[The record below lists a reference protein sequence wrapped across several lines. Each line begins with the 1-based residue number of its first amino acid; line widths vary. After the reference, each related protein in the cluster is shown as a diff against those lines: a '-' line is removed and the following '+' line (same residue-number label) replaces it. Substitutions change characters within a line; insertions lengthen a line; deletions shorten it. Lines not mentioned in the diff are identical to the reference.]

1 MVYEGANEIQAVDLL
16 QRKVAGDGG
25 AALREWLHEALE
37 EAARCDGA
45 APGQGS
51 PPRCARSARRRRPPP
66 QPLRRPPRPT
76 ARPRCARPTTSSWA
90 WRMPCSPWA
99 FAASARA
106 AADHPARDW
115 AQAKVARMR
124 YGLQWVLPQA
134 QVHWAGRRPVAGAA
148 GAGGLSARR
157 MARAA
162 GRAARRRPGST
173 ARRPRP
179 ASVRA

>member
-1 MVYEGANEIQAVDLL
+1 MVYEGTNEIQAIDLL
-16 QRKVAGDGG
+16 QRKVLADGG

-45 APGQGS
+45 GLSGV
-51 PPRCARSARRRRPPP
+51 RRRAARAVRGGAGRRAA
-66 QPLRRPPRPT
+66 LRRPPRPT